1 VKFTSRIL
9 EGMVVCRGLVEPR
22 MRIGWWERCGVVCA
36 RLRSVQCALP
46 EIGSMNNPA
55 GVIAASEVVPRVAFS
70 FEFLDAAVLVHHFPT
85 PESGK
90 SATGRVVH
98 SVG

>member
-1 VKFTSRIL
+1 VAR
-9 EGMVVCRGLVEPR
+9 RGFVEPR
-22 MRIGWWERCGVVCA
+22 KGVGWWERCGVVCA

-46 EIGSMNNPA
+46 EIGSMNNLA
-55 GVIAASEVVPRVAFS
+55 GVIAASKVVPRVAFS

-90 SATGRVVH
+90 SATGRVFH
-98 SVG
+98 SIA